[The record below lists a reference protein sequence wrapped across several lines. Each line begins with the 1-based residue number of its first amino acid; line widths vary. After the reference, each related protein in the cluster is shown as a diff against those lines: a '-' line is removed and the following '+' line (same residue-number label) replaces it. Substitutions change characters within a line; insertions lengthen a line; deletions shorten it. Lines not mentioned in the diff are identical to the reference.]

1 VSRKQNPLLK
11 RDEVIF
17 EVDHSEEGETSSRS
31 EIRRKLADVL
41 KTKLELTFVEKAE
54 TKTGTMIANGE
65 ANVYKTADQAHLI
78 EREHII
84 QRNQLKAPEQP
95 AEVKA
100 PEQPA
105 EVKAPEQPAEVKAP
119 EQPAEVKAPEPD
131 NLMEKPSEN
140 LKPKEAKSG
149 ELEPE
154 EESRSEKESQKE
166 KLTENKTKEAEKLE
180 A

>member
-1 VSRKQNPLLK
+1 MKLRIVSRKQNPLLK

-100 PEQPA
+100 PE
-105 EVKAPEQPAEVKAP
+105 
-119 EQPAEVKAPEPD
+119 PD

-166 KLTENKTKEAEKLE
+166 EVTENKTKEAEKRE

>member
-1 VSRKQNPLLK
+1 MKLRILSRKQNPLLK

-17 EVDHSEEGETSSRS
+17 EVDHSEEGETSPRS
-31 EIRRKLADVL
+31 EIRRELADVL
-41 KTKLELTFVEKAE
+41 KTKLELIFVEKAE

-84 QRNQLKAPEQP
+84 QRNQLKAEQP
-95 AEVKA
+95 AEV
-100 PEQPA
+100 ET
-105 EVKAPEQPAEVKAP
+105 
-119 EQPAEVKAPEPD
+119 PEPD
-131 NLMEKPSEN
+131 NLMHKPSEN

-149 ELEPE
+149 EPEPE
-154 EESRSEKESQKE
+154 AESRSEKESQKE
-166 KLTENKTKEAEKLE
+166 EVRENKTEGAEKRE

>member
-1 VSRKQNPLLK
+1 MLK

-100 PEQPA
+100 PE
-105 EVKAPEQPAEVKAP
+105 
-119 EQPAEVKAPEPD
+119 PD